1 MPACRCRP
9 GFTIS
14 TDACNIYYANNSKLP
29 PNIETEMVAQ
39 LRKLEKAAGA
49 ELGSKKKPLLVS
61 VRSGAKFS
69 MPGMMDTIL
78 NLGLNDETVEG
89 LKAWTGNGRFAYDSY
104 RRFIQMFGSVVLEIP
119 KAKFEHEFEGVKH
132 AKNAK
137 LDTDLDEAAL
147 REVVAAYKKVV
158 KDQTKKD
165 FPQDPMDQLR
175 GARNAVFR
183 SWNNARAKEYRRIY
197 DIPDSIGTA
206 VNVQM
211 MVFGNTGDRSGTG
224 VGFTRNPA
232 TGAKEFFGEFLI
244 NAQGED
250 VVAGIRTPQPI
261 VELEKRDAEGLQAAA
276 RHHLAAREE
285 LQGHPGLRVHDP
297 GRDALHAADPQRQAH
312 RICGR
317 RHRHRFREGEAGHA
331 EGSDPAGRSRSAV
344 AVARARLRSEGV
356 EEPRDGDEGP
366 AGVARRRLRQGRVL
380 VRDRGRVV
388 EQGRAGD
395 PGSSRNRA
403 GRHSRHVGVAGH
415 SDRHGRHDV
424 ARRGRRPP
432 DG

>member
-1 MPACRCRP
+1 MAKKKSVTKTAKATAKRTKKFVYYFGHGKADGDRSMKDTLGGKGAGLAEMTRAGLPVPA

-14 TDACNIYYANNSKLP
+14 TDACNLYSANGNKLP
-29 PNIETEMVAQ
+29 ANIETEMVTQ

-49 ELGSKKKPLLVS
+49 SLGSVKKPLLVS

-89 LKAWTGNGRFAYDSY
+89 LKAWTGNGRFAFDSY
-104 RRFIQMFGSVVLEIP
+104 RRFMQMFGSVVLEIP
-119 KAKFEHEFEGVKH
+119 KAAFEHEFEAIKH
-132 AKNAK
+132 AKGAQ

-158 KDQTKKD
+158 KDKTKKP

-206 VNVQM
+206 VNIQM

-261 VELEKRDAEGLQAAA
+261 VELERVMPKAYKQLRD
-276 RHHLAAREE
+276 
-285 LQGHPGLRVHDP
+285 
-297 GRDALHAADPQRQAH
+297 
-312 RICGR
+312 ITT
-317 RHRHRFREGEAGHA
+317 
-331 EGSDPAGRSRSAV
+331 
-344 AVARARLRSEGV
+344 RLERNYKDIQDFEFTIQ
-356 EEPRDGDEGP
+356 DE
-366 AGVARRRLRQGRVL
+366 
-380 VRDRGRVV
+380 
-388 EQGRAGD
+388 
-395 PGSSRNRA
+395 
-403 GRHSRHVGVAGH
+403 
-415 SDRHGRHDV
+415 
-424 ARRGRRPP
+424 
-432 DG
+432 